1 MKFNKLGVM
10 VAGALLMGSLSTQV
24 MAAKNADV
32 TFTGRLV
39 AATCDVTPSKAS
51 IDLGTYVTSE
61 ITSTEAA
68 LGERDFSLTLNNC
81 TKYSQPA
88 GEDGTGEVTVSNIE
102 LMATGT
108 ALVGNNKLFSS
119 PDSSDLGQAGIKIT
133 AMGKEILPN
142 KSAELN
148 LKAEGTKEDNIIVP
162 MKAGLYVTSTEAS
175 LNPQDIRVPVTFSV
189 AYN

>member
-61 ITSTEAA
+61 ITSTAA
-68 LGERDFSLTLNNC
+68 PLGERDFSLTLNNC
-81 TKYSQPA
+81 TKYSQP
-88 GEDGTGEVTVSNIE
+88 GDDEDTTISNIE

-119 PDSSDLGQAGIKIT
+119 PDSSDLGQAGIKIS
-133 AMGKEILPN
+133 AMGKDILPN
-142 KSAELN
+142 QSAELA
-148 LKAEGTKEDNIIVP
+148 LKAEGSKEDNIIVP

>member
-61 ITSTEAA
+61 ITGTATP

-81 TKYSQPA
+81 TKYSQP
-88 GEDGTGEVTVSNIE
+88 DDDDNTVSNIE